1 MVRRVVVAIVIAA
14 SALAAQ
20 GPQFEVASVKPA
32 DTPMGARVN
41 GWDLRAGRLR
51 LINQTL
57 EQIIRTAYAPNMK
70 LFPGLPLERMS
81 GGPDWIRTESFAIVA
96 KAPDGSLLEDGERQM
111 TLMLRELLARRL
123 RCACGSRFVSSRCTR
138 WSSTGLI
145 DGSVVSSGRRRR
157 RMGRATREEEQG
169 SW

>member
-1 MVRRVVVAIVIAA
+1 MVRRVVVAIVSAA

-70 LFPGLPLERMS
+70 LFPGLPLERMG
-81 GGPDWIRTESFAIVA
+81 GGPI
-96 KAPDGSLLEDGERQM
+96 GSGPR
-111 TLMLRELLARRL
+111 ASPSSRRL
-123 RCACGSRFVSSRCTR
+123 RTDRSSRTA
-138 WSSTGLI
+138 
-145 DGSVVSSGRRRR
+145 SGR
-157 RMGRATREEEQG
+157 
-169 SW
+169 